1 MRAAFVPNHF
11 LTLDHYNAEMVI
23 HPRIGRSLVWSY
35 RIVYLAPLALII
47 WPPPI
52 TRLAI
57 ILAALWPLWI
67 MLAWLFESAV
77 LGQRFGLTVTQ
88 KARDTIRAADAGDA
102 DAQYRLAGYYD
113 RGEEGLQAADSL
125 SDEARRW
132 YEKAAAQGHVAA
144 QFDLAEHLMGVLSGE
159 PFLPDET
166 PALPKDSIYH
176 EQRQA
181 RVNAAMAARRRAAH
195 WYRRAAEQGHVTAQG
210 RLGEMYRTGNGVA
223 RNATA
228 VRRWLSRA
236 LAAAK
241 AAEGN
246 ENDGSMSVD
255 ETEERRA
262 DIRAWKAGLDQLN
275 GRKTG
280 ANV

>member
-1 MRAAFVPNHF
+1 MRAAFVPNRF

-57 ILAALWPLWI
+57 ILAALWPAWI
-67 MLAWLFESAV
+67 ILALSFEAAV

-88 KARDTIRAADAGDA
+88 KARGTMRAADAGDA
-102 DAQYRLAGYYD
+102 DAQYRLAGYYV

-125 SDEARRW
+125 CDEARRW

-144 QFDLAEHLMGVLSGE
+144 QFDLAEHFMGVLSAE
-159 PFLPDET
+159 PLKPDET

-181 RVNAAMAARRRAAH
+181 RVNGGMAARRWAAH
-195 WYRRAAEQGHVTAQG
+195 WYRRAAEQGHMTAQG
-210 RLGEMYRTGNGVA
+210 RLGEMYRTGNGVT
-223 RNATA
+223 RNAATA
-228 VRRWLSRA
+228 RIWLSRA
-236 LAAAK
+236 RAAAK
-241 AAEGN
+241 AAEGD
-246 ENDGSMSVD
+246 EDDGSMSVN
-255 ETEERRA
+255 EAEERRA